1 MNPIPP
7 RDSFRVYLPGGL
19 PVLRTAVEEV
29 LRSNWDHLFRC
40 RALEIACAFEGSFRA
55 CKKEELAGITH
66 CITLLL
72 EIEPKEIELLG
83 KPLHRKFDELLAKLE
98 SHFGADGE
106 VKTG

>member
-7 RDSFRVYLPGGL
+7 RDSYRVYLPGGL

-29 LRSNWDHLFRC
+29 LRSNWDDLFRC

-83 KPLHRKFDELLAKLE
+83 KHLHRKFDELLAKLE
-98 SHFGADGE
+98 SHLGADGE
-106 VKTG
+106 VRTG

>member
-1 MNPIPP
+1 MNAIPP
-7 RDSFRVYLPGGL
+7 RDSYRMYLPGGV

-29 LRSNWDHLFRC
+29 LRSNWDDLFRC

-55 CKKEELAGITH
+55 SKKEELAGLTH

-72 EIEPKEIELLG
+72 EIEPREVILLG
-83 KPLHRKFDELLAKLE
+83 KHLNQKFDELLTKLE
-98 SHFGADGE
+98 ARIGADGE